1 MEFFDQQPP
10 GPSIIPARPARP
22 SAVWLLFATILGAI
36 VGGAVVYLSVD
47 TSPESDTSAGDAPAV
62 TTTTL
67 APDETTTTV
76 APVTVDSTLD
86 FAYQASYPVEGSSTG
101 LITLTD
107 GVGQEALADSDS
119 SLAVSILQTIPADLD
134 GDGIEEAIAILSV
147 STGGTGV
154 FHFVHGVFNDP
165 DGVLATNGV
174 PLGDRIAIDDV
185 AVDPV
190 SGRVTVR
197 YRDRS
202 EQVAFSEPHD
212 LLVVSDLQILTFG
225 ASEVGRGV
233 IALADADDP
242 QLTAAATI
250 TTGGLGPIRVGM
262 TVEEAT
268 EASGLAVVG
277 PTEGVVEASPG
288 CGFARS
294 RWLRRGRLH
303 AHRRCDRS
311 RRRRLGPHRHRVRSH
326 DREYRRG
333 DQDPLPRRH
342 HRVAPSVRRWQLPHT
357 HTHRRKPRRFPGR
370 IRNRRRVGHQLPLGS
385 NPRGRVDRGL
395 RLKHPL
401 GRFPTNRPLGAD

>member
-1 MEFFDQQPP
+1 M
-10 GPSIIPARPARP
+10 
-22 SAVWLLFATILGAI
+22 WLLFATILGAI
-36 VGGAVVYLSVD
+36 VGGAVVYFSVD

-67 APDETTTTV
+67 APDETTTTTV

-107 GVGQEALADSDS
+107 GVGQEALPDSDS
-119 SLAVSILQTIPADLD
+119 SLTVTILQTIPADLD
-134 GDGIEEAIAILSV
+134 GDEIAEAVVLLSV
-147 STGGTGV
+147 TTGDTGI

-165 DGVLATNGV
+165 DGILATNGV

-190 SGRVTVR
+190 SGSVTVR
-197 YRDRS
+197 YQHRS
-202 EQVAFSEPHD
+202 DQVAFSEPHD

-233 IALADADDP
+233 IALADANDP
-242 QLTAAATI
+242 QLTAATI
-250 TTGGLGPIRVGM
+250 TTGGLGPIRIGM

-288 CGFARS
+288 CGFARVDGFDGVGLMLIDGVIARVDVDS
-294 RWLRRGRLH
+294 
-303 AHRRCDRS
+303 
-311 RRRRLGPHRHRVRSH
+311 GPTATASGAMIGST
-326 DREYRRG
+326 EEEIKT
-333 DQDPLPRRH
+333 L
-342 HRVAPSVRRWQLPHT
+342 
-357 HTHRRKPRRFPGR
+357 FPGV
-370 IRNRRRVGHQLPLGS
+370 ITVSPHQYVDGNYLTLTPTAENLVDFRVVFETDGELVTS
-385 NPRGRVDRGL
+385 YRAGRTPEVEWIEGC
-395 RLKHPL
+395 
-401 GRFPTNRPLGAD
+401 A